1 MYNGTEENLV
11 AVLTQERLLRLL
23 KMQPELYFD
32 FIVIDEAHGLLN
44 DDTRSRL
51 LAEVIL
57 ILEKR
62 NPEVALKFLTPFLG
76 DSDNLRI
83 KFMDINISEYKVSE
97 YIKTERFYIYDERE
111 TKKLKFYDQFLDD
124 FYDLGYQQDNT
135 YEFIKKTSTV
145 LLK

>member
-44 DDTRSRL
+44 DDT
-51 LAEVIL
+51 
-57 ILEKR
+57 
-62 NPEVALKFLTPFLG
+62 
-76 DSDNLRI
+76 
-83 KFMDINISEYKVSE
+83 
-97 YIKTERFYIYDERE
+97 
-111 TKKLKFYDQFLDD
+111 
-124 FYDLGYQQDNT
+124 
-135 YEFIKKTSTV
+135 STV